1 MLCERRCCKPSQ
13 QQTQK
18 PGQGRQQGR
27 QQGGDRTLIYPALKP
42 VSGGKYKML
51 FGITVGMIASIN
63 SSITDFDY
71 SLMRI
76 LIPEQRC

>member
-1 MLCERRCCKPSQ
+1 
-13 QQTQK
+13 
-18 PGQGRQQGR
+18 
-27 QQGGDRTLIYPALKP
+27 
-42 VSGGKYKML
+42 ML

-63 SSITDFDY
+63 SSITDLDY